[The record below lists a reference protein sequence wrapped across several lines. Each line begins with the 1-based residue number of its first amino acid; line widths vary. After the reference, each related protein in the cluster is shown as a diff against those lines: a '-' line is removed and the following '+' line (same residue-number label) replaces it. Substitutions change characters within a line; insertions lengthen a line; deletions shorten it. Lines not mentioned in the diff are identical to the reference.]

1 MLICSRVA
9 KNGIALFIQKKRNFT
24 PYHLPQKNK
33 LQGPVIHV
41 SMVNNAIQWINGYPA
56 DK

>member
-24 PYHLPQKNK
+24 PYHLPHENK
-33 LQGPVIHV
+33 LQGPVVHV
-41 SMVNNAIQWINGYPA
+41 SMVNNAIQWINGYPP